1 MNAFKYD
8 SLELS
13 RIIGEPVDPR
23 RRYPDVI
30 SKICEI
36 DTADPDEYVYQFDVL
51 FDTDTVYT
59 ITSNGVITASHVT
72 PDTPAL
78 MTFIDIASPEYF
90 MKITELAK
98 AKERTIARKVKTINR
113 AMNAWEIYKILD
125 LVNTAV
131 VTRGNVSS
139 LGSGETTFTYKHLI
153 DMIDQIIDYSA
164 NYELVMGTA
173 IDKDIKLWDWTDNK
187 YHSLSA
193 AFGTLGIGV
202 SRVNATVT
210 IDGASTAALVS
221 TRAFLVGIDTE
232 EPSKP
237 ILFVRKKL
245 DEIERLNGVVFD
257 NGEKP
262 ERLVFV
268 SPNPVQVTNS
278 RYLAVGVT
286 GFEEIAAAV
295 TNPQWGLLLVIVI
308 EKLGHIGEHPRHRA
322 IPREGSVHD
331 FLYGEPVETVY
342 SNSSGDKK

>member
-1 MNAFKYD
+1 MEKGFKYD
-8 SLELS
+8 ALELA

-23 RRYPDVI
+23 RRYADVI
-30 SKICEI
+30 TKVCEI
-36 DTADPDEYVYQFDVL
+36 DYADPEEYVYQFDVL
-51 FDTDTVYT
+51 SETDTIYT
-59 ITSNGVITASHVT
+59 ITSNGVITASHVV
-72 PDTPAL
+72 PDTPVL

-131 VTRGNVSS
+131 VTRGNVAA

-164 NYELVMGTA
+164 DYHLVMGTT
-173 IDKDIKLWDWTDNK
+173 IDKDIKLWNWTDDKNQ
-187 YHSLSA
+187 SVLE
-193 AFGTLGIGV
+193 AFDRLGIGV
-202 SRVNATVT
+202 SRVNTTVT
-210 IDGASTAALVS
+210 IDGTPTSALAST
-221 TRAFLVGIDTE
+221 RCFLFGLDTE

-237 ILFVRKKL
+237 VLFVRKKL
-245 DEIERLNGVVFD
+245 DDITSLGGVIYD

-286 GFEEIAAAV
+286 GYEQIAAAV
-295 TNPQWGLLLVIVI
+295 TNPY
-308 EKLGHIGEHPRHRA
+308 A
-322 IPREGSVHD
+322 ICRFD
-331 FLYGEPVETVY
+331 RT
-342 SNSSGDKK
+342 

>member
-1 MNAFKYD
+1 MDGQKGFKYD
-8 SLELS
+8 ALELA

-23 RRYPDVI
+23 RRYPDLI
-30 SKICEI
+30 EKICEV
-36 DTADPDEYVYQFDVL
+36 DTADPNEYVYQFDVL
-51 FDTDTVYT
+51 FDTDTIYT

-72 PDTPAL
+72 PDTPVL

-90 MKITELAK
+90 MKITELAS
-98 AKERTIARKVKTINR
+98 AKEKVIARKVKTINR
-113 AMNAWEIYKILD
+113 AMNAWETYKILD

-139 LGSGETTFTYKHLI
+139 LGSGETSFNYKHLI
-153 DMIDQIIDYSA
+153 DMIDQVIDYSA

-193 AFGTLGIGV
+193 ALASLGIGLT
-202 SRVNATVT
+202 RVNQTVT
-210 IDGASTAALVS
+210 IDGSSTAALAS
-221 TRAFLVGIDTE
+221 TRCFLVGKDTE

-245 DEIERLNGVVFD
+245 DDIQSLGGVIYD

-268 SPNPVQVTNS
+268 SPNPVQVTTS

-286 GFEEIAAAV
+286 GYEQIAAAV
-295 TNPQWGLLLVIVI
+295 TNPY
-308 EKLGHIGEHPRHRA
+308 A
-322 IPREGSVHD
+322 IARFDRS
-331 FLYGEPVETVY
+331 
-342 SNSSGDKK
+342 